1 MSPKFAMKSALCHA
15 VALDIQTGDICWING
30 AFPAG
35 TYSNLEIFWAGL
47 MTYLEDFK

>member
-1 MSPKFAMKSALCHA
+1 MKSALCCE
-15 VALDIQTGDICWING
+15 VDLNIQAGNICWING